1 MLTQLLNKI
10 SMYKMLSI
18 SLTALWV
25 ISLLFSF
32 LGIIAYSPLAMVASI
47 GVLGIVVF
55 LATLLFAKLF
65 GVRAH
70 TESSYITAF
79 ILFFIFTP
87 SLEVSGL
94 VTLAFIAIIAAAS
107 KFLLVWRGRHIFNPA
122 AIAAFVIGLT
132 GLGFASWWVAT
143 PPLFL
148 FTFILGFLIIQK
160 TRRFLTGGLFLG
172 ITIPLVFISLLLQ
185 GETWQSALVLFL
197 SWPIFYF
204 SGFMLTEP
212 QTLPP
217 KKWQQVIE
225 VIIVAIIFALPFH
238 IGDFSSNPAFA
249 LVVGNLIA
257 FIFSRRHAIILKFK
271 GSKTLTPA
279 SQELTF
285 STAQKVA
292 FEPGQ
297 YIEITVPHK
306 KVDGRGERRSF
317 SITSS
322 SLSDDIKLGIK
333 FYDPSSSFKKRLREL
348 PIGSTI
354 TATGVNGSFT
364 LPKDEQK
371 PLLFVAGGIGIT
383 PYISHLRTLKHARKE
398 RDIVL
403 VYSVSSLADLA
414 YKDVI
419 EASGIRVVVVSR
431 TEEKLSSIN
440 NWMHVNEP
448 YITAEILAKHIPDL
462 ASRQAYISGPPF
474 MIDSAK
480 RSLKKLGSRH
490 IKTDYFIGY

>member
-1 MLTQLLNKI
+1 MLTKLLNKI
-10 SMYKMLSI
+10 SMYKMVSI
-18 SLTALWV
+18 ALTVLWV
-25 ISLLFSF
+25 VAFVFSLLD
-32 LGIIAYSPLAMVASI
+32 IISYSPLAMVASL
-47 GVLGIVVF
+47 GVLGTVVF

-65 GVRAH
+65 GVKAH
-70 TESSYITAF
+70 TESSYITAL

-87 SLEVSGL
+87 SIEIASL
-94 VTLAFIAIIAAAS
+94 VTLGFIGLIAAAS

-122 AIAAFVIGLT
+122 AIAALVISLT

-160 TRRFLTGGLFLG
+160 TRRFFTGGLFLG
-172 ITIPLVFISLLLQ
+172 LTIPLVFISLLIQ
-185 GETWQSALVLFL
+185 GEPLTNALVLML

-217 KKWQQVIE
+217 KKWQQAIE
-225 VIIVAIIFALPFH
+225 VVIVALLFAIPFH
-238 IGDFSSNPAFA
+238 IGDFSSSPALA
-249 LVVGNLIA
+249 LVVGNLVA
-257 FIFSRRHAIILKFK
+257 FIFSRRHAILLKYK
-271 GSKTLTPA
+271 GSKKLTPA
-279 SQELTF
+279 SRELTF
-285 STAQKVA
+285 TPTTKLR

-317 SITSS
+317 SVTSS
-322 SLSDDIKLGIK
+322 PMRDDLKLGIK
-333 FYDPSSSFKKRLREL
+333 FYDPSSSLKKALTEM
-348 PIGSTI
+348 PVGATI
-354 TATGVNGSFT
+354 TATGINGDFT
-364 LPKDEQK
+364 LPKDEST

-383 PYISHLRTLKHARKE
+383 PYISHLRTLKQLKKK

-403 VYSVSSLADLA
+403 VYSVSNLADLA

-419 EASGIRVVVVSR
+419 ESSGIRVIVVSKS
-431 TEEKLSSIN
+431 EETIVAD
-440 NWMHVNEP
+440 NWTHVNELF
-448 YITAEILAKHIPDL
+448 ISAALLAKHIPDS

-474 MIDSAK
+474 MIDSVK
-480 RSLKKLGSRH
+480 GSLKKLGVKR